1 MAIHVKVRLLG
12 VFRGLS
18 GKGRVPVE
26 SEGPATVRK
35 VIQKLTEAFPPE
47 FKRVLIDPEL
57 EDPRPNAL
65 ILVNGKEISVLQGLE
80 TKVND
85 RDEIVLVPVSHGG

>member
-12 VFRGLS
+12 VLRGLS
-18 GKGRVPVE
+18 GEGLVSVE
-26 SEGPATVRK
+26 SEEPTTVRK
-35 VIQKLTEAFPPE
+35 VIQKLTEAFSPE

-85 RDEIVLVPVSHGG
+85 GDEIVLVPVSHGG

>member
-12 VFRGLS
+12 VFRGLFE
-18 GKGRVPVE
+18 KGWVPME
-26 SEGPATVRK
+26 SEEPTTVRK
-35 VIQKLTEAFPPE
+35 VIQKLTEAFSSE
-47 FKRVLIDPEL
+47 FKRVLIDLDL

-80 TKVND
+80 TEVND
-85 RDEIVLVPVSHGG
+85 GDEIVLVPVSHGG

>member
-1 MAIHVKVRLLG
+1 MVIQVKVRLLG
-12 VFRGLS
+12 VLRGLFGEDLVS
-18 GKGRVPVE
+18 VE
-26 SEGPATVRK
+26 SEEPTTVRD
-35 VIQKLTEAFPPE
+35 VIQKLIGTSSLE

-65 ILVNGKEISVLQGLE
+65 ILVNGKEINVLQGLE

-85 RDEIVLVPVSHGG
+85 GDKIILVPVSHGG